1 MKSKRILP
9 ILVVIGLIVFAMS
22 SYAEVTKLK
31 TIGRYT
37 FARVKGNIPTQEVMK
52 TVCDRYAADI
62 KLGFDMAGYGD
73 LYLPFLDQLKTG
85 PWTDTTL
92 AVGDRLMWM
101 LFRNQGKVKVTKEI
115 EWAGKAPLEVFAI
128 DVTKDYKI
136 YHFIIP
142 KPCGNI
148 ALRGIDDVPP
158 PLAVCNLVVTP
169 EKANLN
175 DPITVDMSGYQN
187 AKSMVVEVL
196 NAQGDKVAT
205 QNLTPDSPKWQTKFD
220 KPGEYVFKARAL
232 NLLDIVSDNPCQ
244 AKTYINFPPVC
255 KLWTSCLPCEDYVGR
270 PITFDA
276 SGSTDPDGEI
286 VKAVFEITDAT
297 GAVIDTFTKTDKP
310 LLWEKTFQK
319 AGTYAIS
326 ANVFDNAGAVS
337 PASDACRLSFEVTQK
352 KLFWLLEAGPLVA
365 RGTYT
370 TYGFLRGG
378 VFYWL
383 TPDRLSLIA
392 SAGGALPT
400 QGDPWKFMFMA
411 NLLANV
417 HAGPAFFG
425 AGLGYTSKEQATRK
439 SGLDWVTNIGV
450 DVFNTFTSV
459 GSIFFEFR
467 GPLGGS
473 GRSFD
478 DHHKFAL
485 GFRYIF

>member
-1 MKSKRILP
+1 MKNKKIVP
-9 ILVVIGLIVFAMS
+9 ILIVIGLIAFAVS

-52 TVCDRYAADI
+52 TVIDRYAADI
-62 KLGFDMAGYGD
+62 KLGFDMAGCGD
-73 LYLPFLDQLKTG
+73 LYLPFLDQMKSG

-148 ALRGIDDVPP
+148 ALRNIEGAPP
-158 PLAVCNLVVTP
+158 PLASCSLIVTP
-169 EKANLN
+169 DKANLS
-175 DPITVDMSGYQN
+175 DPVTVDMSGCRN
-187 AKSMVVEVL
+187 AKSMVVDVFD
-196 NAQGDKVAT
+196 AQGNKLAT
-205 QNLTPDSPKWQTKFD
+205 QNLTPDSPKWQIKFD
-220 KPGEYVFKARAL
+220 KPGEYVFKASAM
-232 NLLDIVSDNPCQ
+232 NLGDIISDNPCQ
-244 AKTYINFPPVC
+244 ARVYVNFPPVC
-255 KLWTSCLPCEDYVGR
+255 KLWTSCLPCADYVGR

-286 VKAVFEITDAT
+286 VKVVFEVTDAK

-310 LLWEKTFQK
+310 LLWEKIFQK
-319 AGTYAIS
+319 GGDYAIS
-326 ANVFDNAGAVS
+326 ATVFDNAGAVS

-352 KLFWLLEAGPLVA
+352 KLFWLFEAGPLIA

-370 TYGFLRGG
+370 AYGFLRGG
-378 VFYWL
+378 IFYWL
-383 TPDRLSLIA
+383 TPGRLSLVA
-392 SAGGALPT
+392 SAGGAIPM
-400 QGDPWKFMFMA
+400 QGDPWRFMFLA

-425 AGLGYTSKEQATRK
+425 AGLGYSTKEQNTRK
-439 SGLDWVTNIGV
+439 SGMDWVTNIGI
-450 DVFNTFTSV
+450 DVFNNWTSV

-467 GPLGGS
+467 GPLGG
-473 GRSFD
+473 GDRTFD
-478 DHHKFAL
+478 KHHKFAL
-485 GFRYIF
+485 GFRFIF

>member
-1 MKSKRILP
+1 MKNKRLIP
-9 ILVVIGLIVFAMS
+9 ILVVIALIVFAIS

-37 FARVKGNIPTQEVMK
+37 FARVKGNIPTQEVMQ
-52 TVCDRYAADI
+52 TVFDRYAADI
-62 KLGFDMAGYGD
+62 KLGFEMAGYAD
-73 LYLPFLDQLKTG
+73 LYLPFLDEMKSG
-85 PWTDTTL
+85 PWVDTTL
-92 AVGDRLMWM
+92 AVGDHLMWM
-101 LFRNQGKVKVTKEI
+101 LFRNMGKVKVTKEI
-115 EWAGKAPLEVFAI
+115 EWAGKAPLPVFGI
-128 DVTKDYKI
+128 DITKDYKI

-148 ALRGIDDVPP
+148 ALRNIEDAPP
-158 PLAVCNLVVTP
+158 PLAVCSLVITP

-175 DPITVDMSGYQN
+175 DPITIDMSGTQN
-187 AKSMVVEVL
+187 AKSMVIEVFD
-196 NAQGDKVAT
+196 AQGNKVGT

-220 KPGEYVFKARAL
+220 KPGEYVFKASAL
-232 NLLDIVSDNPCQ
+232 NLRDIVSDNPCQ

-286 VKAVFEITDAT
+286 VKAVFEITDAS

-310 LLWEKTFQK
+310 FLCEKIFQK
-319 AGTYAIS
+319 AGLYAIS
-326 ANVFDNAGAVS
+326 ATVFDNAGAVS

-352 KLFWLLEAGPLVA
+352 RLFWMFEAGPMVA

-370 TYGFLRGG
+370 AYGFLRGG

-383 TPDRLSLIA
+383 TPNRLSLVA
-392 SAGGALPT
+392 SAGGAVPM
-400 QGDPWKFMFMA
+400 QGDPWRFMFLA

-425 AGLGYTSKEQATRK
+425 AGIGYSSREQLTRK

-450 DVFNTFTSV
+450 DVFNKWTSM

-478 DHHKFAL
+478 KHHKFAL
-485 GFRYIF
+485 GFRYMF

>member
-1 MKSKRILP
+1 MKNKKLVP
-9 ILVVIGLIVFAMS
+9 ILIVFILIAFAIS

-37 FARVKGNIPTQEVMK
+37 FARVKGNIPTPEAMK
-52 TVCDRYAADI
+52 MVCDRYAPDI
-62 KLGFDMAGYGD
+62 KLGFEMAGYGD
-73 LYLPFLDQLKTG
+73 LYLPFLDQMKAG
-85 PWTDTTL
+85 QWGDTTL
-92 AVGDRLMWM
+92 AVGDRMMWM

-115 EWAGKAPLEVFAI
+115 EWAGKAPLEVFSI
-128 DVTKDYKI
+128 DVTRDYKI

-148 ALRGIDDVPP
+148 ALRNIEDAPP
-158 PLAVCNLVVTP
+158 PLAVCSLVVTP

-175 DPITVDMSGYQN
+175 DPITIDMSGTQN
-187 AKSMVVEVL
+187 AKSMSVEVID
-196 NAQGDKVAT
+196 AQGNKVAS
-205 QNLTPDSPKWQTKFD
+205 QNLTPDSPKWQIKFD
-220 KPGEYVFKARAL
+220 KPGEYIFKASAL
-232 NLLDIVSDNPCQ
+232 NLRDIVSDNACQ
-244 AKTYINFPPVC
+244 ARTYINFQPVC

-286 VKAVFEITDAT
+286 VKTVFEITDST

-310 LLWEKTFQK
+310 FLWEKIFLK
-319 AGTYAIS
+319 AGLYAIS
-326 ANVFDNAGAVS
+326 VTVFDNAGAVS

-352 KLFWLLEAGPLVA
+352 RLFWMLEAGPLLA

-383 TPDRLSLIA
+383 TPGRLSLVA
-392 SAGGALPT
+392 SAGGAFPT

-417 HAGPAFFG
+417 HAGPVFFG
-425 AGLGYTSKEQATRK
+425 AGLGYTSKEQNTRK
-439 SGLDWVTNIGV
+439 SGMDWVTNIGV
-450 DVFNTFTSV
+450 DVFNKWTSM
-459 GSIFFEFR
+459 GAIFFEFR

-473 GRSFD
+473 DRSFD

-485 GFRYIF
+485 GFRFMF